1 MTEESV
7 VSLQL
12 TGVSGNFASMI
23 LYRQNSSGDVEK
35 SPSKLASATAKD
47 GIAELEKELSAGI
60 YYLAVQAVG
69 QGRKSG
75 TTYDLS
81 IRFDEPEK
89 QGLLA

>member
-12 TGVSGNFASMI
+12 TGVSGNTASMI
-23 LYRQNSSGDVEK
+23 LYRQNRNGDVEK
-35 SPSKLASATAKD
+35 SPSRLASATAKD
-47 GIAELEKELSAGI
+47 GFAELEKELSSGV

-69 QGRKSG
+69 QSRKSG

-89 QGLLA
+89 RGILA